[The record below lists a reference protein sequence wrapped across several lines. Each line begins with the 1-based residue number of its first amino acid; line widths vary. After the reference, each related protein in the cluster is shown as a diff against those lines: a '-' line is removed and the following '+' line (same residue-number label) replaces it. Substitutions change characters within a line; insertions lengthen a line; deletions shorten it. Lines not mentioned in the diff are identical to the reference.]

1 MSMMGLLSRSRTRI
15 ESGPS
20 SSFCKARSR
29 RSYAATMGACG
40 VRCWDGRVSCVF
52 MDHMSIGHTVRARTS
67 ILALVSIMAWS
78 IQLLFPCR
86 TLL

>member
-40 VRCWDGRVSCVF
+40 VDWEWRVSCVF
-52 MDHMSIGHTVRARTS
+52 MDHISIGHTVRARTS